1 MKGSSD
7 HAGNED
13 AEYDTGGSL
22 IATEQSGPMTWS
34 INRLD
39 RLGVRNQGRK
49 YNERDQSGINQGCK
63 DTIAGR
69 GCWGATIGRA

>member
-7 HAGNED
+7 HAGNKD
-13 AEYDTGGSL
+13 GEYDTVGSL
-22 IATEQSGPMTWS
+22 VATEQSGPMTWG

-39 RLGVRNQGRK
+39 RLGVRDQGRK
-49 YNERDQSGINQGCK
+49 YNEWDQSGINQGCK

-69 GCWGATIGRA
+69 G

>member
-7 HAGNED
+7 YAGNED
-13 AEYDTGGSL
+13 GEYDAGGSL
-22 IATEQSGPMTWS
+22 VATEQSGPMTWG

-39 RLGVRNQGRK
+39 RLGVRDQGGK
-49 YNERDQSGINQGCK
+49 YDERDQSGINQGCK

-69 GCWGATIGRA
+69 G

>member
-1 MKGSSD
+1 MQDSSD

-13 AEYDTGGSL
+13 GEYDTVGSL
-22 IATEQSGPMTWS
+22 VATEKSGPMTWG

-39 RLGVRNQGRK
+39 RLGVRDQGRK
-49 YNERDQSGINQGCK
+49 HNERDQSGINQGCK

-69 GCWGATIGRA
+69 G

>member
-13 AEYDTGGSL
+13 GEYDTGGSL